1 MKNLIPVSLLLILS
15 LSALAEASDPV
26 LQRAFERADR
36 EEIFLPYSCSMESHV
51 LIHKG
56 RNKKQREEINRA
68 NWEVWSPDSIK
79 VSGEE
84 REILFQKEEEEEKR
98 VEMGKGGGES
108 RSFDVLDEG
117 RRSLYRFEAKGL
129 ELFNERELHRYDFE
143 PLKKAKDLWEGSLWI
158 DSETGLLAS
167 VDAGLSKK
175 SFGLKAFSM
184 NMDFI
189 DWEGMSLA
197 RQLTMEIHV
206 KVPLLANMRI
216 RTESKFRDFQ
226 RIPVP

>member
-1 MKNLIPVSLLLILS
+1 MGGLGTCTFFSKNTMKTLVYYHHGIWGYPSPLTGG
-15 LSALAEASDPV
+15 
-26 LQRAFERADR
+26 
-36 EEIFLPYSCSMESHV
+36 
-51 LIHKG
+51 G
-56 RNKKQREEINRA
+56 R
-68 NWEVWSPDSIK
+68 
-79 VSGEE
+79 
-84 REILFQKEEEEEKR
+84 
-98 VEMGKGGGES
+98 GKGGGES